1 MAEYKVRNCLD
12 LGANAQKI
20 IKRLF
25 ANQNLM
31 KLLYYTDK
39 DPLSHEDLTKEQIE
53 KEVFEKLVKII
64 PRVGPKETAH
74 SIITL
79 RIARGRQDM
88 NNSEFKHVTI
98 SLGIF
103 VPLTQWI
110 IKDTN
115 LRPFAIM
122 GEIQKSL
129 DGKKIDGLG
138 KMSGGDF
145 DLDFL
150 TEEISAYVMTFSI
163 TSYD

>member
-1 MAEYKVRNCLD
+1 ME
-12 LGANAQKI
+12 
-20 IKRLF
+20 
-25 ANQNLM
+25 
-31 KLLYYTDK
+31 
-39 DPLSHEDLTKEQIE
+39 
-53 KEVFEKLVKII
+53 
-64 PRVGPKETAH
+64 
-74 SIITL
+74 
-79 RIARGRQDM
+79 
-88 NNSEFKHVTI
+88 
-98 SLGIF
+98 IF

-138 KMSGGDF
+138 KMTGGDF

-150 TEEISAYVMTFSI
+150 TEEISAYLMTFTL